1 MAHRRKYLK
10 KRCTNKWMVLGE
22 ENTKFFDA
30 MATERYRMNSISSI
44 SEGMGN
50 IVTSHKKKQVLHV
63 F

>member
-1 MAHRRKYLK
+1 
-10 KRCTNKWMVLGE
+10 MVLGE